1 MVREQRER
9 IRTSGL
15 LETMN
20 ITGTFVGNDPTEMPR
35 FEDPRI
41 TMEYRG
47 DTNAY
52 EYPSLKKL

>member
-1 MVREQRER
+1 
-9 IRTSGL
+9 
-15 LETMN
+15 MN